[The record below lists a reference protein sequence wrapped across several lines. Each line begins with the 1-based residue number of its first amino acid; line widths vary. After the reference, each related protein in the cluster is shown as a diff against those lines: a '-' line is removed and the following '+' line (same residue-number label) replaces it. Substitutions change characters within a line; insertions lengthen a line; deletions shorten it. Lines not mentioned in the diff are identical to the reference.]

1 MNEDMKYII
10 SRIIE
15 RAYEAADECRQASAD
30 QLEDGRALAY
40 YEVLDIIRSELDAH
54 GYDLNEFG
62 LDINLEKEL
71 LITKAVR

>member
-15 RAYEAADECRQASAD
+15 RAYEAAEECRQASAD
-30 QLEDGRALAY
+30 QFEEGRALAY

-54 GYDLNEFG
+54 GYDLKEFG
-62 LDINLEKEL
+62 LNVNLEKEFL
-71 LITKAVR
+71 KTGKH

>member
-15 RAYEAADECRQASAD
+15 RAYEAAEECRQASVD
-30 QLEDGRALAY
+30 QFEDGRALAY

-62 LDINLEKEL
+62 LNVNLEKEL
-71 LITKAVR
+71 LKADKH

>member
-15 RAYEAADECRQASAD
+15 RAYEAAEECRQANTD
-30 QLEDGRALAY
+30 QFEDGRALAY

-54 GYDLNEFG
+54 GYDLKEFG
-62 LDINLEKEL
+62 LNVNLEKEFL
-71 LITKAVR
+71 KTGKH

>member
-15 RAYEAADECRQASAD
+15 RAHEAAEECRQAND
-30 QLEDGRALAY
+30 QFEDGRALAY
-40 YEVLDIIRSELDAH
+40 YEVLDIIKSELDAH